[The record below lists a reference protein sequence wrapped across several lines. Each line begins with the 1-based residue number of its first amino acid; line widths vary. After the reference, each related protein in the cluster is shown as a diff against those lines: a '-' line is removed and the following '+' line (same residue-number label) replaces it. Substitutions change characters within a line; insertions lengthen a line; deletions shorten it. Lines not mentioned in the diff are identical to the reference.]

1 MNTFITIHAPVLRA
15 VGLSTVAAAVAVG
28 AILAGPAA
36 PARADSAATT
46 IHQLE
51 ATGFD
56 VRVTRVGSA
65 PLEECQIT
73 EIGRPREQ
81 KRLTLVEDRD
91 DDRALIPV
99 VVKRTITVSLNCA

>member
-1 MNTFITIHAPVLRA
+1 MNAITTHAPVLRA
-15 VGLSTVAAAVAVG
+15 IALSTFAGAAAVG
-28 AILAGPAA
+28 AILIGPAA
-36 PARADSAATT
+36 PARADSAAAT

-56 VRVTRVGSA
+56 VRINRIGSA
-65 PLEECQIT
+65 PLEECRIT

-81 KRLTLVEDRD
+81 KRLTLVEGRD